1 MKGWGIFE
9 FYRQKAEA
17 LAAAERGEEVQPK
30 PVENQLPDLMEIYRR
45 ARQGY
50 DSGQNTR

>member
-1 MKGWGIFE
+1 
-9 FYRQKAEA
+9 
-17 LAAAERGEEVQPK
+17 VQPL
-30 PVENQLPDLMEIYRR
+30 ENQLPDLMEIYRR

>member
-1 MKGWGIFE
+1 MKGWVIYE

-17 LAAAERGEEVQPK
+17 PAAAERGEEVQPK
-30 PVENQLPDLMEIYRR
+30 PVKNQLPDLMEIYGR

-50 DSGQNTR
+50 DSGQNTG